1 MKEID
6 VRGLSCP
13 EPVMQVLDEMEQNKG
28 EFKVLVSEA
37 HVVKN
42 ISKVLDS
49 AGKKYDVAED
59 GLDFVITVK

>member
-13 EPVMQVLDEMEQNKG
+13 EPVMQVQDELDQNKG
-28 EFKVLVSEA
+28 EFKILISEA

-49 AGKKYDVAED
+49 EGRKYDVAED
-59 GLDFVITVK
+59 GLDYIITVK

>member
-13 EPVMQVLDEMEQNKG
+13 EPVIQVQDELDQNKG
-28 EFKVLVSEA
+28 EFKILISEA

-49 AGKKYDVAED
+49 EGRKYDVAED
-59 GLDFVITVK
+59 GLDYIITVK

>member
-13 EPVMQVLDEMEQNKG
+13 EPVMQVKACLAENTG
-28 EFKVLVSEA
+28 EFEVLVSEA

-42 ISKVLDS
+42 ITRELDNE
-49 AGKKYDVAED
+49 GKKYDVSEK
-59 GLDFVITVK
+59 GLDYVIHVK